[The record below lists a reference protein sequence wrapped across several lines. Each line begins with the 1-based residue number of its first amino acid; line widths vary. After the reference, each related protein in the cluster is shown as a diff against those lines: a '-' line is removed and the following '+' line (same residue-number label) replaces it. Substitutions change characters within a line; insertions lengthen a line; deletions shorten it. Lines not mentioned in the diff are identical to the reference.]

1 MKRRLKMELI
11 FHYGFIAGS
20 LAWEYFLTRENEDMC
35 ITTRHFSKVLH
46 PVLFHQSRD
55 ERNLTL

>member
-1 MKRRLKMELI
+1 MELI
-11 FHYGFIAGS
+11 FHYGFIAGL